1 MRCLPFFVQQ
11 SGLIT
16 KSNGKIYRVVAAQDT
31 AVASGSA
38 FSFKH

>member
-1 MRCLPFFVQQ
+1 MRLGTDS
-11 SGLIT
+11 SGELYIFT